1 MKINWGTGIL
11 IFIILFLILSGVFI
25 VFSFQHNN
33 DLVTEDYYNQ
43 GAAYSKQIEINKR
56 SAIYNDSVSIS
67 KKGSEVEIIL
77 SKNLAYMTDSF
88 QIYFFRPSD
97 KTKDY
102 KIEMPSNL
110 RLIVPCVQLL
120 KGRYIIKISWHNKK
134 EKYLLEKDLFVN

>member
-11 IFIILFLILSGVFI
+11 MFIILFLVLSGVFI

-33 DLVTEDYYNQ
+33 DLVTEDYYEQ
-43 GAAYSKQIEINKR
+43 GATYSKQIEINKR
-56 SAIYNDSVSIS
+56 SAIYNDSVNIS
-67 KKGSEVEIIL
+67 NKGSEIEIQL
-77 SKNLAYMTDSF
+77 SKCLASMTDSF
-88 QIYFFRPSD
+88 QIFFFRPSD

-102 KIEMPSNL
+102 KVGMRSNISLRVPSA
-110 RLIVPCVQLL
+110 QLL